1 MNLLRRVDVRELL
14 LCESQDEL
22 CYYFI
27 TSGTRKTNHIC
38 TFPLSM
44 VHSRKS
50 FKKEG
55 YNMNTPKNRK
65 LFLELC
71 KTKKKKQMLL
81 IFGPTGAAIL
91 ILLVFLLLRAFS
103 GNGDAKTVSSDQ
115 PETLE
120 AESAGV
126 QESETQRFQEP
137 VSVTVSMA
145 GDCTLGKDEAFNYS
159 TSLNAYYDMYGP
171 AYFFQNVKSVF
182 DADDLTVVNFEG
194 TLTDST
200 ARNGETFAFKAPAEY
215 AEILTDGGVEAVNV
229 ANNHSHDYGD
239 QGFADT
245 KENLKK
251 AGITTFGYNET
262 ALMEVKGVKI
272 GLVGIYELH
281 DHLEREHQV
290 RVNIQKV
297 RAEGAD
303 LVFVVFHW
311 GNEKDTVPDAN
322 QVTLAK
328 LAIDNG
334 ADLVVGHHAH
344 VLQGVTTYKGKT
356 IAYGLGNF
364 CFGGNSAPSDMDTM
378 IFQQTFT
385 LDTDGSVTSEEPN
398 LIPCRISSD
407 YYINNY
413 QPTPATGDEA
423 DRILQKI
430 RERSEGL
437 G

>member
-1 MNLLRRVDVRELL
+1 
-14 LCESQDEL
+14 
-22 CYYFI
+22 
-27 TSGTRKTNHIC
+27 
-38 TFPLSM
+38 
-44 VHSRKS
+44 
-50 FKKEG
+50 
-55 YNMNTPKNRK
+55 MNTPKNRK

-91 ILLVFLLLRAFS
+91 ILLVFLVLRAFS
-103 GNGDAKTVSSDQ
+103 GNDDAKTVSNDQ
-115 PETLE
+115 PETLK
-120 AESAGV
+120 AEDAGI

-137 VSVTVSMA
+137 VSVTISMA

-182 DADDLTVVNFEG
+182 DADDLTIVNFEG

-407 YYINNY
+407 YSINNY

-437 G
+437 K

>member
-1 MNLLRRVDVRELL
+1 
-14 LCESQDEL
+14 
-22 CYYFI
+22 
-27 TSGTRKTNHIC
+27 
-38 TFPLSM
+38 
-44 VHSRKS
+44 
-50 FKKEG
+50 
-55 YNMNTPKNRK
+55 MNTPKNRK

-103 GNGDAKTVSSDQ
+103 GNGDAKTVSNDQ

-120 AESAGV
+120 AESAGI

-182 DADDLTVVNFEG
+182 DADDLTIVNFEG

-215 AEILTDGGVEAVNV
+215 AEILTAGGVEAVNV

>member
-1 MNLLRRVDVRELL
+1 
-14 LCESQDEL
+14 
-22 CYYFI
+22 
-27 TSGTRKTNHIC
+27 
-38 TFPLSM
+38 
-44 VHSRKS
+44 
-50 FKKEG
+50 
-55 YNMNTPKNRK
+55 MNTPKNRK

-103 GNGDAKTVSSDQ
+103 GNGDAKTVSNDQ
-115 PETLE
+115 PETLK
-120 AESAGV
+120 AESAGI

-378 IFQQTFT
+378 VFQQTFT
-385 LDTDGSVTSEEPN
+385 LDIDGSVTSKEPN

-430 RERSEGL
+430 HDRSEGL

>member
-1 MNLLRRVDVRELL
+1 
-14 LCESQDEL
+14 
-22 CYYFI
+22 
-27 TSGTRKTNHIC
+27 
-38 TFPLSM
+38 
-44 VHSRKS
+44 
-50 FKKEG
+50 
-55 YNMNTPKNRK
+55 MNTPKNRK

-103 GNGDAKTVSSDQ
+103 GNGDAKTVSNDQ
-115 PETLE
+115 PETLK
-120 AESAGV
+120 AEDAGM

-137 VSVTVSMA
+137 VSVTISMA

-182 DADDLTVVNFEG
+182 DADDLTIVNFEG

-311 GNEKDTVPDAN
+311 GNEKDTVPDEN

-364 CFGGNSAPSDMDTM
+364 CFGGNSSPSDMDTM

-385 LDTDGSVTSEEPN
+385 LGTDGSVTSEEPK

-407 YYINNY
+407 YSINNY

-430 RERSEGL
+430 RDRSEGL

>member
-1 MNLLRRVDVRELL
+1 
-14 LCESQDEL
+14 
-22 CYYFI
+22 
-27 TSGTRKTNHIC
+27 
-38 TFPLSM
+38 
-44 VHSRKS
+44 
-50 FKKEG
+50 
-55 YNMNTPKNRK
+55 MNTPKNRK

-103 GNGDAKTVSSDQ
+103 GNDDAKTVSNDQ
-115 PETLE
+115 PETLK
-120 AESAGV
+120 AEDAGI

-137 VSVTVSMA
+137 VSVTISMA

-182 DADDLTVVNFEG
+182 DADDLTIVNFEG

-385 LDTDGSVTSEEPN
+385 LDTDGGVTSEEPN

-423 DRILQKI
+423 NRILQKI

>member
-1 MNLLRRVDVRELL
+1 
-14 LCESQDEL
+14 
-22 CYYFI
+22 
-27 TSGTRKTNHIC
+27 
-38 TFPLSM
+38 
-44 VHSRKS
+44 
-50 FKKEG
+50 
-55 YNMNTPKNRK
+55 MNTPKNRK

-103 GNGDAKTVSSDQ
+103 GNGDAKTVSNDQ
-115 PETLE
+115 PETLK
-120 AESAGV
+120 AEDAGM

-137 VSVTVSMA
+137 VSVTISMA

-182 DADDLTVVNFEG
+182 DADDLTIVNFEG

-290 RVNIQKV
+290 LVNIQKV

-385 LDTDGSVTSEEPN
+385 LDTDGSITSEEPN

-430 RERSEGL
+430 HDRSEGL

>member
-1 MNLLRRVDVRELL
+1 M
-14 LCESQDEL
+14 S
-22 CYYFI
+22 
-27 TSGTRKTNHIC
+27 
-38 TFPLSM
+38 
-44 VHSRKS
+44 
-50 FKKEG
+50 
-55 YNMNTPKNRK
+55 TPKNKK

-91 ILLVFLLLRAFS
+91 ILLVFLVLRAFS
-103 GNGDAKTVSSDQ
+103 GNDDAKTVSNDQ
-115 PETLE
+115 PETLK
-120 AESAGV
+120 AEDAGI

-137 VSVTVSMA
+137 VSVTISMA

-182 DADDLTVVNFEG
+182 DADDLTIVNFEG

-262 ALMEVKGVKI
+262 ALMEVNGVKI

-430 RERSEGL
+430 RKRSEGL
-437 G
+437 VQ

>member
-1 MNLLRRVDVRELL
+1 
-14 LCESQDEL
+14 
-22 CYYFI
+22 
-27 TSGTRKTNHIC
+27 
-38 TFPLSM
+38 
-44 VHSRKS
+44 
-50 FKKEG
+50 
-55 YNMNTPKNRK
+55 MNTPKNRK

-91 ILLVFLLLRAFS
+91 ILLVFLLFRAFS
-103 GNGDAKTVSSDQ
+103 GNGDAKTVSNDQ

-120 AESAGV
+120 AESTGI

-159 TSLNAYYDMYGP
+159 TSLNAYYDMYGS

-182 DADDLTVVNFEG
+182 DADDLTIVNFEG

-364 CFGGNSAPSDMDTM
+364 CFGGNSAPSDMDTI

-385 LDTDGSVTSEEPN
+385 LDTDGSVTSEKPN

-423 DRILQKI
+423 NRILQKI
-430 RERSEGL
+430 QERSEGL
-437 G
+437 E

>member
-1 MNLLRRVDVRELL
+1 
-14 LCESQDEL
+14 
-22 CYYFI
+22 
-27 TSGTRKTNHIC
+27 
-38 TFPLSM
+38 
-44 VHSRKS
+44 
-50 FKKEG
+50 
-55 YNMNTPKNRK
+55 MNTPKNRK

-103 GNGDAKTVSSDQ
+103 GNGDAKTVSNDQ
-115 PETLE
+115 PETLK
-120 AESAGV
+120 AESADI

-182 DADDLTVVNFEG
+182 DADDLTIVNFEG

-251 AGITTFGYNET
+251 IWTRFFKSDESRGKDKRGTGLGLSIVREIIQAHQET
-262 ALMEVKGVKI
+262 IDVI
-272 GLVGIYELH
+272 ST
-281 DHLEREHQV
+281 
-290 RVNIQKV
+290 
-297 RAEGAD
+297 EGAGTE
-303 LVFVVFHW
+303 F
-311 GNEKDTVPDAN
+311 
-322 QVTLAK
+322 
-328 LAIDNG
+328 
-334 ADLVVGHHAH
+334 
-344 VLQGVTTYKGKT
+344 
-356 IAYGLGNF
+356 
-364 CFGGNSAPSDMDTM
+364 
-378 IFQQTFT
+378 IFR
-385 LDTDGSVTSEEPN
+385 LPKA
-398 LIPCRISSD
+398 L
-407 YYINNY
+407 
-413 QPTPATGDEA
+413 
-423 DRILQKI
+423 
-430 RERSEGL
+430 
-437 G
+437 

>member
-1 MNLLRRVDVRELL
+1 
-14 LCESQDEL
+14 
-22 CYYFI
+22 
-27 TSGTRKTNHIC
+27 
-38 TFPLSM
+38 
-44 VHSRKS
+44 
-50 FKKEG
+50 
-55 YNMNTPKNRK
+55 MNTPKNRK

-103 GNGDAKTVSSDQ
+103 GNGDAKTVSNDQ
-115 PETLE
+115 PETLK
-120 AESAGV
+120 AESAGI
-126 QESETQRFQEP
+126 QESETQHFQEP

-378 IFQQTFT
+378 VFQQTFI

-430 RERSEGL
+430 HDRSEGL

>member
-1 MNLLRRVDVRELL
+1 MNLLHRADACELL
-14 LCESQDEL
+14 RCESQDEL

-27 TSGTRKTNHIC
+27 TSGIRKTNHIC

-182 DADDLTVVNFEG
+182 DADDLTIVNFEG

>member
-364 CFGGNSAPSDMDTM
+364 CFGGNSSPSDMDTM

-430 RERSEGL
+430 HDRSEGL

>member
-1 MNLLRRVDVRELL
+1 
-14 LCESQDEL
+14 
-22 CYYFI
+22 
-27 TSGTRKTNHIC
+27 
-38 TFPLSM
+38 
-44 VHSRKS
+44 
-50 FKKEG
+50 
-55 YNMNTPKNRK
+55 MNTPKNRK

-103 GNGDAKTVSSDQ
+103 GNGDAKTVSNDQ
-115 PETLE
+115 PETLK
-120 AESAGV
+120 AESADI

-159 TSLNAYYDMYGP
+159 TSLNDYYDMYGS
-171 AYFFQNVKSVF
+171 AYFFQNVKSIF
-182 DADDLTVVNFEG
+182 DADDLTIVNFEG

-378 IFQQTFT
+378 VFQQTFT

-430 RERSEGL
+430 HDRSEGL

>member
-1 MNLLRRVDVRELL
+1 
-14 LCESQDEL
+14 
-22 CYYFI
+22 
-27 TSGTRKTNHIC
+27 
-38 TFPLSM
+38 
-44 VHSRKS
+44 
-50 FKKEG
+50 
-55 YNMNTPKNRK
+55 MNTPKNRK

-103 GNGDAKTVSSDQ
+103 GNDDAKTVSNDQ
-115 PETLE
+115 PETLK
-120 AESAGV
+120 AESADI

-182 DADDLTVVNFEG
+182 DADDLTIVNFEG

-385 LDTDGSVTSEEPN
+385 ITENGVEKDDN
-398 LIPCRISSD
+398 INIIPCSLSSASSYND
-407 YYINNY
+407 YR
-413 QPTPATGDEA
+413 PTPLDE
-423 DRILQKI
+423 DEKQRVLNKI
-430 RERSEGL
+430 KEYSSNL
-437 G
+437 

>member
-1 MNLLRRVDVRELL
+1 
-14 LCESQDEL
+14 
-22 CYYFI
+22 
-27 TSGTRKTNHIC
+27 
-38 TFPLSM
+38 
-44 VHSRKS
+44 
-50 FKKEG
+50 
-55 YNMNTPKNRK
+55 MNTPKNRK

-103 GNGDAKTVSSDQ
+103 GNDDAKTVSNDQ
-115 PETLE
+115 PETLK
-120 AESAGV
+120 AESADI

-182 DADDLTVVNFEG
+182 DADDLTIVNFEG

-356 IAYGLGNF
+356 IDYGLGNF

-378 IFQQTFT
+378 IFQQTLT

-430 RERSEGL
+430 RERSEEL

>member
-1 MNLLRRVDVRELL
+1 
-14 LCESQDEL
+14 
-22 CYYFI
+22 
-27 TSGTRKTNHIC
+27 
-38 TFPLSM
+38 
-44 VHSRKS
+44 
-50 FKKEG
+50 
-55 YNMNTPKNRK
+55 MNTPKNRK

-103 GNGDAKTVSSDQ
+103 GNGDAKTVSNDQ
-115 PETLE
+115 PETLK
-120 AESAGV
+120 AESADI

-145 GDCTLGKDEAFNYS
+145 GDCTLGKDEAFNHS

-171 AYFFQNVKSVF
+171 AYFFQNVKSIF
-182 DADDLTVVNFEG
+182 DADDLTIVNFEG

-378 IFQQTFT
+378 VFQQTFT

-430 RERSEGL
+430 HDRSEGL

>member
-1 MNLLRRVDVRELL
+1 M
-14 LCESQDEL
+14 S
-22 CYYFI
+22 
-27 TSGTRKTNHIC
+27 
-38 TFPLSM
+38 
-44 VHSRKS
+44 
-50 FKKEG
+50 
-55 YNMNTPKNRK
+55 TPKNKK

-91 ILLVFLLLRAFS
+91 ILLVFLVLRAFS
-103 GNGDAKTVSSDQ
+103 GNDDAKTVSNDQ
-115 PETLE
+115 PETLK
-120 AESAGV
+120 AEDAGI

-137 VSVTVSMA
+137 VSVTISMA

-182 DADDLTVVNFEG
+182 DADDLTIVNFEG

-328 LAIDNG
+328 LAIDDG

-344 VLQGVTTYKGKT
+344 VLQGVTTYNGKT

-407 YYINNY
+407 YSINNY

>member
-1 MNLLRRVDVRELL
+1 
-14 LCESQDEL
+14 
-22 CYYFI
+22 
-27 TSGTRKTNHIC
+27 
-38 TFPLSM
+38 
-44 VHSRKS
+44 
-50 FKKEG
+50 
-55 YNMNTPKNRK
+55 MNTPKNRK

-103 GNGDAKTVSSDQ
+103 GNGDAKTVSNDQ
-115 PETLE
+115 PETLK
-120 AESAGV
+120 AESAGI

-245 KENLKK
+245 KENLKN
-251 AGITTFGYNET
+251 AGLITFGYNET
-262 ALMEVKGVKI
+262 ALVDVKGVKV

-281 DHLEREHQV
+281 DHLEREYQL

-297 RAEGAD
+297 QAEGAD
-303 LVFVVFHW
+303 LVFVIFHW
-311 GNEKDTVPDAN
+311 GNEKDTVPDEN

-364 CFGGNSAPSDMDTM
+364 CFGGNSSPSDMDTM

-385 LDTDGSVTSEEPN
+385 LGTDGSVTSEEPN

-407 YYINNY
+407 YSINNY
-413 QPTPATGDEA
+413 QPTPATDDEA

-430 RERSEGL
+430 RDRSEGL

>member
-1 MNLLRRVDVRELL
+1 
-14 LCESQDEL
+14 
-22 CYYFI
+22 
-27 TSGTRKTNHIC
+27 
-38 TFPLSM
+38 M
-44 VHSRKS
+44 VN
-50 FKKEG
+50 FKKSLQKEE
-55 YNMNTPKNRK
+55 NPMKDPKN
-65 LFLELC
+65 
-71 KTKKKKQMLL
+71 KKPLLKKQILL
-81 IFGPTGAAIL
+81 ILGPTGAAVL
-91 ILLVFLLLRAFS
+91 VLLVILLARSFA
-103 GNGDAKTVSSDQ
+103 GKGDATTVSNDQ
-115 PETLE
+115 PDTLE
-120 AESAGV
+120 AESASA
-126 QESETQRFQEP
+126 QPETQRFSEP
-137 VSVTVSMA
+137 VSLTVSMA
-145 GDCTLGKDEAFNYS
+145 GDCTLGKDEAFNYG

-171 AYFFQNVKSVF
+171 TYFFQNVKSIF

-200 ARNGETFAFKAPAEY
+200 ERNGETFAFKAPAEY
-215 AEILTDGGVEAVNV
+215 AEIITDGGVEAVNV

-245 KENLKK
+245 KENLKN
-251 AGITTFGYNET
+251 AGLITFGYNET
-262 ALMEVKGVKI
+262 ALVDVKGVKV

-281 DHLEREHQV
+281 DHLEREYQL

-297 RAEGAD
+297 QAEGAD
-303 LVFVVFHW
+303 LVFVIFHW
-311 GNEKDTVPDAN
+311 GNEKDTVPDEN

-364 CFGGNSAPSDMDTM
+364 CFGGNSSPSDMDTM

-385 LDTDGSVTSEEPN
+385 LGTDGSVTSEEPN

-407 YYINNY
+407 YSINNY

-430 RERSEGL
+430 RDRSEGL

>member
-1 MNLLRRVDVRELL
+1 
-14 LCESQDEL
+14 
-22 CYYFI
+22 
-27 TSGTRKTNHIC
+27 
-38 TFPLSM
+38 
-44 VHSRKS
+44 
-50 FKKEG
+50 
-55 YNMNTPKNRK
+55 MNTPKNRK

-103 GNGDAKTVSSDQ
+103 GNGDAKTVSNDQ

-120 AESAGV
+120 AESAGI
-126 QESETQRFQEP
+126 QERETQRFQEP

-378 IFQQTFT
+378 VFQQTFT
-385 LDTDGSVTSEEPN
+385 LDTDGSVTSEESN

>member
-1 MNLLRRVDVRELL
+1 M
-14 LCESQDEL
+14 S
-22 CYYFI
+22 
-27 TSGTRKTNHIC
+27 
-38 TFPLSM
+38 
-44 VHSRKS
+44 
-50 FKKEG
+50 
-55 YNMNTPKNRK
+55 TPKNKK

-71 KTKKKKQMLL
+71 KTKKKQQMLL

-91 ILLVFLLLRAFS
+91 ILLVFLVLRAFS
-103 GNGDAKTVSSDQ
+103 GNDDAKTVSNDQ
-115 PETLE
+115 PETLK
-120 AESAGV
+120 AEDAGI

-137 VSVTVSMA
+137 VSVTISMA

-182 DADDLTVVNFEG
+182 DADDLTIVNFEG

-215 AEILTDGGVEAVNV
+215 AEILTDGGVEGVNV

-407 YYINNY
+407 YSINNY

>member
-1 MNLLRRVDVRELL
+1 
-14 LCESQDEL
+14 
-22 CYYFI
+22 
-27 TSGTRKTNHIC
+27 
-38 TFPLSM
+38 
-44 VHSRKS
+44 
-50 FKKEG
+50 
-55 YNMNTPKNRK
+55 MNTPKNRK

-103 GNGDAKTVSSDQ
+103 GNGDAKTVSNDQ

-120 AESAGV
+120 AESAGI

-215 AEILTDGGVEAVNV
+215 AEILTDGDVEAVNV

-262 ALMEVKGVKI
+262 ALMDVKGVKI

-378 IFQQTFT
+378 IFQQTFR
-385 LDTDGSVTSEEPN
+385 LDTDGAVTIEDPN

-423 DRILQKI
+423 ERILQKI

>member
-1 MNLLRRVDVRELL
+1 MNLLHRADACELL
-14 LCESQDEL
+14 RCESQDEL

-27 TSGTRKTNHIC
+27 TSGIRKTNHIC

-103 GNGDAKTVSSDQ
+103 GNGDAKTVSNDQ
-115 PETLE
+115 PETLK
-120 AESAGV
+120 AESAGI

-245 KENLKK
+245 KEILKK

-430 RERSEGL
+430 HDRSEGL

>member
-1 MNLLRRVDVRELL
+1 
-14 LCESQDEL
+14 
-22 CYYFI
+22 
-27 TSGTRKTNHIC
+27 
-38 TFPLSM
+38 
-44 VHSRKS
+44 
-50 FKKEG
+50 
-55 YNMNTPKNRK
+55 MNTPKNKK

-91 ILLVFLLLRAFS
+91 ILLVFLVLRAFS
-103 GNGDAKTVSSDQ
+103 GNDDAKTVSNDQ
-115 PETLE
+115 PETLK
-120 AESAGV
+120 AEDAGI

-137 VSVTVSMA
+137 VSVTISMA

-182 DADDLTVVNFEG
+182 DADDLTIVNFEG

-407 YYINNY
+407 YSINNY

-430 RERSEGL
+430 RED
-437 G
+437 

>member
-103 GNGDAKTVSSDQ
+103 GNGDAKTVSNDQ
-115 PETLE
+115 PETLK
-120 AESAGV
+120 AESADI

>member
-103 GNGDAKTVSSDQ
+103 GNGDAKTVSNDQ
-115 PETLE
+115 PETLK
-120 AESAGV
+120 AESADI

-182 DADDLTVVNFEG
+182 DADDLTIVNFEG

-215 AEILTDGGVEAVNV
+215 AEILTAGGVEAVNV

-378 IFQQTFT
+378 IFQQTVT

-407 YYINNY
+407 YSINNY

>member
-1 MNLLRRVDVRELL
+1 M
-14 LCESQDEL
+14 S
-22 CYYFI
+22 
-27 TSGTRKTNHIC
+27 
-38 TFPLSM
+38 
-44 VHSRKS
+44 
-50 FKKEG
+50 
-55 YNMNTPKNRK
+55 TPKNKK

-91 ILLVFLLLRAFS
+91 ILLVFLVLRAFS
-103 GNGDAKTVSSDQ
+103 GNDDAKTVSNDQ
-115 PETLE
+115 PETLK
-120 AESAGV
+120 AEDAGI

-137 VSVTVSMA
+137 VSVTISMA

-182 DADDLTVVNFEG
+182 DADDLTIVNFEG

-407 YYINNY
+407 YSINNY

>member
-1 MNLLRRVDVRELL
+1 
-14 LCESQDEL
+14 
-22 CYYFI
+22 
-27 TSGTRKTNHIC
+27 
-38 TFPLSM
+38 
-44 VHSRKS
+44 
-50 FKKEG
+50 
-55 YNMNTPKNRK
+55 MNTPKNRK

-103 GNGDAKTVSSDQ
+103 GNGDAKTVSNDQ
-115 PETLE
+115 PETLK
-120 AESAGV
+120 AEDAGM

-137 VSVTVSMA
+137 VSVTISMA

-182 DADDLTVVNFEG
+182 DADDLTIVNFEG

-262 ALMEVKGVKI
+262 ALIEVKGVKI

-378 IFQQTFT
+378 VFQQTFT

-430 RERSEGL
+430 HDRSEGL

>member
-1 MNLLRRVDVRELL
+1 MNLLRRVDVCELL

-27 TSGTRKTNHIC
+27 TSGIRKTNHIC

-44 VHSRKS
+44 IHSRKS

-103 GNGDAKTVSSDQ
+103 GNGDAKTVSNDQ

-120 AESAGV
+120 AESAGI
-126 QESETQRFQEP
+126 QESEMQRFQEP
-137 VSVTVSMA
+137 VSVTVSMV

-430 RERSEGL
+430 HDRSEGL

>member
-1 MNLLRRVDVRELL
+1 
-14 LCESQDEL
+14 
-22 CYYFI
+22 
-27 TSGTRKTNHIC
+27 
-38 TFPLSM
+38 
-44 VHSRKS
+44 
-50 FKKEG
+50 
-55 YNMNTPKNRK
+55 MNTPKNRK

-91 ILLVFLLLRAFS
+91 ILLIFLVLRAFS
-103 GNGDAKTVSSDQ
+103 GNDDAKTVSNDQ
-115 PETLE
+115 PETLK
-120 AESAGV
+120 AEDAGI

-137 VSVTVSMA
+137 VSVTISMA

-182 DADDLTVVNFEG
+182 DADDLTIVNFEG

-262 ALMEVKGVKI
+262 ALMEVNGVKI

-407 YYINNY
+407 YSINNY

>member
-1 MNLLRRVDVRELL
+1 
-14 LCESQDEL
+14 
-22 CYYFI
+22 
-27 TSGTRKTNHIC
+27 
-38 TFPLSM
+38 
-44 VHSRKS
+44 
-50 FKKEG
+50 
-55 YNMNTPKNRK
+55 MNTLKNRK

-103 GNGDAKTVSSDQ
+103 GNGDAKTISNDQ
-115 PETLE
+115 PETLK
-120 AESAGV
+120 AESAGI

-356 IAYGLGNF
+356 IAYALGNF

-378 IFQQTFT
+378 VFQQTFT
-385 LDTDGSVTSEEPN
+385 LDIDGSVTSKEPN

-430 RERSEGL
+430 HDRSEGL

>member
-1 MNLLRRVDVRELL
+1 M
-14 LCESQDEL
+14 S
-22 CYYFI
+22 
-27 TSGTRKTNHIC
+27 
-38 TFPLSM
+38 
-44 VHSRKS
+44 
-50 FKKEG
+50 
-55 YNMNTPKNRK
+55 TPKNKK

-71 KTKKKKQMLL
+71 KTKKKQQMLL

-91 ILLVFLLLRAFS
+91 ILLVFLVLRAFS
-103 GNGDAKTVSSDQ
+103 GNDDAKTVSNDQ
-115 PETLE
+115 PETLK
-120 AESAGV
+120 AEDAGI

-137 VSVTVSMA
+137 VSVTISMA

-182 DADDLTVVNFEG
+182 DADDLTIVNFEG

-215 AEILTDGGVEAVNV
+215 AEILTDGGVEGVNV

-328 LAIDNG
+328 LAIDDG

-407 YYINNY
+407 YSINNY

>member
-1 MNLLRRVDVRELL
+1 MNLLHRADVCELL
-14 LCESQDEL
+14 RCESQDEL

-27 TSGTRKTNHIC
+27 TSGIRKTNHIC

-44 VHSRKS
+44 IHSRKS

-103 GNGDAKTVSSDQ
+103 GNGDAKTVSNDQ
-115 PETLE
+115 PETLK
-120 AESAGV
+120 AESADI

-182 DADDLTVVNFEG
+182 DADDLTIVNFEG

-262 ALMEVKGVKI
+262 ALMEVKDVKI

-430 RERSEGL
+430 RERSEEL